1 MSNYP
6 AHSYEA
12 CVERLPPRARRK
24 YNNLLATIEDAE
36 ALLRVGLEREEVL
49 ATRARVLRASSNA
62 QAENAGP
69 RLQRQLDQLDAEHQ
83 DIDARRAKLSSAKAN
98 AQQVLARL
106 RGFVVQHFGEMFLT
120 AMEAPEVTPAL
131 HPGETLADA
140 ILRIRG
146 EVGALQTQLARVK
159 NAPLPKREI
168 EAWVDQQIAMWRR
181 DGPRILIAD
190 GKLEII
196 APDIMRYVAPNQP
209 LAAPSGCTLR
219 YEAALRP
226 AELRACLLAS
236 IEDSPYAIASSE
248 KPAQVAALE
257 AQIIELEHIEESL
270 CERAL
275 GEGLT
280 LHRRPDMSGFA
291 LLGLRPVGQAAP
303 AILPDPEL
311 APAEPQQQLEAA
323 E

>member
-36 ALLRVGLEREEVL
+36 ALLRVGNEREEVL

-62 QAENAGP
+62 QAENAGT
-69 RLQRQLDQLDAEHQ
+69 RLQKQLDQLHAEHQ
-83 DIDARRAKLSSAKAN
+83 EIDARRARLTSANAN
-98 AQQVLARL
+98 AQQVIARL
-106 RGFVVQHFGEMFLT
+106 RGFIAQHFGEMFLT
-120 AMEAPEVTPAL
+120 ACEAPELTPTLNAD
-131 HPGETLADA
+131 ETVGDG

-146 EVGALQTQLARVK
+146 QVMELQGRLARVK
-159 NAPLPKREI
+159 NAPMPKAEI

-181 DGPRILIAD
+181 DAPRIVTGQD
-190 GKLEII
+190 GKLEIV

-209 LAAPSGCTLR
+209 LAPPSGSTLR

-236 IEDSPYAIASSE
+236 IQDRPDAIASAE
-248 KPAQVAALE
+248 KPARVAKLEQQIVALE
-257 AQIIELEHIEESL
+257 HVEEALVADALAQGVQ
-270 CERAL
+270 C
-275 GEGLT
+275 
-280 LHRRPDMSGFA
+280 HRRPDMSGFA
-291 LLGLRPVGQAAP
+291 LLGLQPFVEQAAR
-303 AILPDPEL
+303 
-311 APAEPQQQLEAA
+311 EPQAAEQQLQAA